1 MGQLVKATRWIRETF
16 ELGSRPSLATVKQ
29 WIEADE
35 VPGRIINGAVYVDAD
50 AFAVDIKLPPPVRSG
65 AELLH

>member
-16 ELGSRPSLATVKQ
+16 EMGSRPSLETVKE
-29 WIEADE
+29 WIEAGE
-35 VPGRIINGAVYVDAD
+35 VPGRVINGSAYVDAD
-50 AFAVDIKLPPPVRSG
+50 AFAVDVNLPPAVRSG